1 MSDIIVR
8 MEGISK
14 SFGGIKALDNVKIE
28 LRKGEVHALMGENGA
43 GKSTLMKIMTG
54 VYTKDEGTMEL
65 YDEQQKKMVQVEMK
79 SPLMA
84 QKHGLSMVFQELNL
98 LENMNIAENIFI
110 GREPDKAGMFLDRE
124 ELNRRAKEELAK
136 VNLDVRPDT
145 MVSELSCGQKQ
156 CVEIAK
162 ALSFHARVVV
172 FDEPTASLSDKEAN
186 ILFGIIRELKQ
197 QGVCIVYISHRM
209 EEIFDISDR
218 ITVFRNGMYID
229 TVETKDVT
237 EADLIR
243 MMIGRELDNEDTSEH
258 GYVNKDKTVLE
269 VRNVKVF
276 PNSEPVSFK
285 LYEKEIL
292 GFFGLVGAGRTELA
306 RIIFGVDPIGEG
318 EIYIEG
324 NKVKISCPQD
334 AIKCGIGLVP
344 EDRKNL
350 GLILGMSI
358 KDNMLISKLQQI
370 KSKFLKKSELS
381 QITGTY
387 IEDLGISLRNE
398 EQEVKELS
406 GGNQQKVVIAKWL
419 AMMPNILIMDEP
431 TRGIDV
437 GAKSE
442 IYMLMRRLTKQG
454 KSIIMISSEMAEVM
468 KVSDRIIVMHEGSI
482 SGEIPSGEVNR
493 NKIMQAAFGGVK

>member
-28 LRKGEVHALMGENGA
+28 LHKGEVHALMGENGA

-54 VYTKDEGTMEL
+54 VYSKDEGIMEL
-65 YDEQQKKMVQVEMK
+65 YDESRKKLVQVEMK

-84 QKHGLSMVFQELNL
+84 QKQGLSMVFQELNL
-98 LENMNIAENIFI
+98 LENMNVAENIFV
-110 GREPDKAGMFLDRE
+110 GREPDKAGFFLDRT
-124 ELNRRAKEELAK
+124 ELNRKAREELVK
-136 VNLDVRPDT
+136 VNLDIDPET

-162 ALSFHARVVV
+162 ALSFNARVVV

-186 ILFGIIRELKQ
+186 VLFDIIRELKK

-229 TVETKDVT
+229 TVDTKSVT

-243 MMIGRELDNEDTSEH
+243 MMIGREIDDEDMTETNS
-258 GYVNKDKTVLE
+258 VNDEKVVME
-269 VRNVKVF
+269 VKNVKVF
-276 PNSEPVSFK
+276 PNSEPLNFK
-285 LYEKEIL
+285 LYEREIL

-306 RIIFGVDPIGEG
+306 RIIFGVDPIGAG

-370 KSKFLKKSELS
+370 KSMFLKKSELS

-387 IEDLGISLRNE
+387 IEDLGIALRSE
-398 EQEVKELS
+398 DQAVKELS

-419 AMMPNILIMDEP
+419 AMTPNILIMDEP

-442 IYMLMRRLTKQG
+442 IYMLMRKLTQQG

-468 KVSDRIIVMHEGSI
+468 KVSDRVIVMHEGSI
-482 SGEIPSGEVNR
+482 SGEIPAGEVNK
-493 NKIMQAAFGGVK
+493 NVIMQAAFGGVK